1 MPMSQPQQQAAPPSR
16 RPAQPAGGPSPSQTL
31 PLIGAVVGI
40 VGAVLGIASFLF
52 SLGDVG
58 RAVEMLSISLA
69 ATDVV
74 LAIAL
79 FAVWRAFFRKK

>member
-1 MPMSQPQQQAAPPSR
+1 MGIMSF
-16 RPAQPAGGPSPSQTL
+16 
-31 PLIGAVVGI
+31 I
-40 VGAVLGIASFLF
+40 F

-69 ATDVV
+69 ATDLV

-79 FAVWRAFFRKK
+79 FAIWRAFFRRG

>member
-1 MPMSQPQQQAAPPSR
+1 MP
-16 RPAQPAGGPSPSQTL
+16 L
-31 PLIGAVVGI
+31 VGAVVGI
-40 VGAVLGIASFLF
+40 IGAALGVMSFIF

-79 FAVWRAFFRKK
+79 FAIWRTFFRRR

>member
-1 MPMSQPQQQAAPPSR
+1 
-16 RPAQPAGGPSPSQTL
+16 
-31 PLIGAVVGI
+31 VGI